1 MVILNMLITYQMTFE
16 GGFSHTEDIKLFKA
30 PSAFSRVA

>member
-1 MVILNMLITYQMTFE
+1 MVILNMFITYQMTFE
-16 GGFSHTEDIKLFKA
+16 GGFSHIGDIKLFNT